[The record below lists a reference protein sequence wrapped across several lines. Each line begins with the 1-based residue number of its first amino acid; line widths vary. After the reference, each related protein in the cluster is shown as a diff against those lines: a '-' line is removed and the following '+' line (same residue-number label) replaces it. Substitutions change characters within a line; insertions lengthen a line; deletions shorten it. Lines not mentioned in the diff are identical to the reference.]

1 MESTNP
7 LRVTDLH
14 STRTFNVDA
23 EHSRLRLV
31 VVLVFAVG
39 AVAGYLLISAIVPST
54 GLNLIAALGAFVIA
68 YAVSA
73 VFEQAL
79 KRRWPSGRSI
89 EVDAQGVRLIQNGT
103 VQQNVTADASAQ
115 KLLWRFQTKRRSR
128 VPKGWHLLA
137 AALEQNTG
145 SVSVY
150 TLVSPDQFK
159 KLENADRFK
168 VLKAKAE
175 SASNTSAN
183 ARGRDDLLLAGE
195 QRRLLAAENQRW
207 QTGAEMTL
215 DDFLAYLDAVEIPFP
230 TGTNS

>member
-7 LRVTDLH
+7 LRVTDVN
-14 STRTFNVDA
+14 SPRIFKVDA

-31 VVLVFAVG
+31 VVLLFALA
-39 AVAGYLLISAIVPST
+39 AVAGYLLITALIPSN
-54 GLNLIAALGAFVIA
+54 GLNLIAVVGALIVGYLITAT
-68 YAVSA
+68 
-73 VFEQAL
+73 FEQAL

-89 EVDAQGVRLIQNGT
+89 EVDAEGVRLIHNGA
-103 VQQNVTADASAQ
+103 VQQNITNEDGVQ

-137 AALEQNTG
+137 AALEQNTA
-145 SVSVY
+145 SVSAY
-150 TLVSPDQFK
+150 ALVSPDQFK
-159 KLENADRFK
+159 KLENAERFK
-168 VLKAKAE
+168 VLKVKAE
-175 SASNTSAN
+175 TGANNN

-215 DDFLAYLDAVEIPFP
+215 DDFLAYLDAVEATFP
-230 TGTNS
+230 TGTNI